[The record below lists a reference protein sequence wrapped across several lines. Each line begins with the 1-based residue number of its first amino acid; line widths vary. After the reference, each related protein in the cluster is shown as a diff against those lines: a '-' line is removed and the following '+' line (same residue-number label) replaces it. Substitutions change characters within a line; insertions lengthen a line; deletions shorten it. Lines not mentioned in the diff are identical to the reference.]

1 MYNNT
6 LFTPGAPPPAAE
18 AIMLAVGQTIFYT
31 PLHTTTPDIY
41 QDRLGTNIERR
52 DSSIQ
57 SDFFTQAGT
66 RGNAYSTTEHLTSR
80 DYPQPADHAT
90 QQVLADG
97 DVLARA
103 ANGSG
108 VGLRLGGFGCAAP
121 GSTPPA
127 VPTFLP
133 PFENCHC

>member
-18 AIMLAVGQTIFYT
+18 AIMLAVKQNHLLYATSYYNAGYLPRQA
-31 PLHTTTPDIY
+31 
-41 QDRLGTNIERR
+41 R
-52 DSSIQ
+52 DKHRESLKH
-57 SDFFTQAGT
+57 SDFFSQAGT

-80 DYPQPADHAT
+80 DYPQPVDDAI
-90 QQVLADG
+90 QQVLADS

-103 ANGSG
+103 ANGGG